1 MTNPHR
7 WGLVSCLSCWLFLCL
22 QFAAPPVSGSE
33 EHPLA
38 PVDTSSPRTT
48 LLGFLAQV
56 DRHWEI
62 FRDQYRVSPS
72 KQLDQELATIAAKA
86 IGTLDLSEIAPSAQT
101 EVGYDAAT
109 FLYDTLARIE
119 LPPVDE
125 IPESAAFEE
134 VEEDPE

>member
-1 MTNPHR
+1 
-7 WGLVSCLSCWLFLCL
+7 LVSSLCCWLFLCL
-22 QFAAPPVSGSE
+22 QFAALPVSSSE

-48 LLGFLAQV
+48 LLDFLAQV

-62 FRDQYRVSPS
+62 FRDQYQVSPS

-86 IGTLDLSEIAPSAQT
+86 IGTLNLSEIAPSAQT
-101 EVGYDAAT
+101 EAGYDAAT
-109 FLYDTLARIE
+109 FLYDTLSRIE

-125 IPESAAFEE
+125 IPDSAAFEE
-134 VEEDPE
+134 VEEVEEDAE